1 MATSS
6 YKEITAQIEKL
17 TKQAE
22 QARAKE
28 LETVIAQIHQVMND
42 YGITA
47 ADLGLKSGA
56 TRGRRKTGTAAP
68 KFRDSESGATWTGRG
83 RAPAWIAGKDRS
95 KYAI

>member
-6 YKEITAQIEKL
+6 YKDLTSQIEKL

-22 QARAKE
+22 EARAKE
-28 LETVIAQIHQVMND
+28 MATVIAQIHQVMSD

-47 ADLGLKSGA
+47 ADLGVKESSR
-56 TRGRRKTGTAAP
+56 RGPRKTGSVVP
-68 KFRDSESGATWTGRG
+68 KFRDPETGATWTGRG
-83 RAPAWIAGKDRS
+83 RAPGWIAGKDRS